1 MLCRLEVFAVRIPE
15 IRKRRTFVAL
25 TIPIALALAAVSAP
39 ASAAPQETP
48 LSGKTIEFTV
58 LGDTATVTDAVSAAH
73 GKIERRNDKVGLY
86 TVSAPANGFAE
97 RMRSRGFDAAPA
109 VPIGVAPTRA
119 PQSQAPKTPTAKAKK
134 APNANERVEKATRY
148 ETTRSAAKPQTR
160 SAPGMDPLDDKAWG
174 LKSIRADLARHKQAG
189 DKRVKV
195 GIIDT
200 GVDSTH
206 PDIAPNFDRADSR
219 NFTHDIPY
227 DQNGNV
233 VDGPCEY
240 RGCVD
245 PADVDNGGHGTHVAG
260 TIAAA
265 ANGFGVSGVAPGVE
279 IVNVRGGQ
287 DSGSFFLQPVVDAL
301 TYAGDAGLDVVN
313 MSFYVDPWL
322 YNCSSNAADTPQQ
335 QAQQRMI
342 VKAMKKALNYA
353 HDKNVTLV
361 AALGNEHSD
370 LGKPQD
376 DTKSPNYPVETNH
389 PRAIDNSS
397 CLSMPVEGPHV
408 IGVGA
413 YGPSKAKADYSNY
426 GLEQISVSAPGGYLR
441 DYYGTPWYNTRENAI
456 LSTIPQNVLLADGE
470 IDAKG
475 DVTDKG
481 KEFGDIKQCE
491 SNGKCAYYTYYQGTS
506 MATPHTVGVAALI
519 VSQYGKVSHG
529 QKSMSPDAVQRV
541 LEGTASQTPCPT
553 PRTVSYTNEGRDDS
567 YTATCQGDLS
577 FNGFY
582 GHGSIDAWSAVTRGA
597 KYAG

>member
-1 MLCRLEVFAVRIPE
+1 MRIPR
-15 IRKRRTFVAL
+15 IRKRRGFVAL

-39 ASAAPQETP
+39 ASAAPQEAP
-48 LSGKTIEFTV
+48 LSGKTMEFTV
-58 LGDTATVTDAVSAAH
+58 LGDTTKVAAAVSQAH
-73 GKIERRNDKVGLY
+73 GKIERGNDKVGLY

-97 RMRSRGFDAAPA
+97 RMRARGFDAAPA
-109 VPIGVAPTRA
+109 VPIGVAPKRA
-119 PQSQAPKTPTAKAKK
+119 GAPRAEKT
-134 APNANERVEKATRY
+134 NADQRVERATKY
-148 ETTRSAAKPQTR
+148 EKTRSAAKPHAK
-160 SAPGMDPLDDKAWG
+160 SAQGMDPLDDKAWG
-174 LKSIRADLARHKQAG
+174 LKSVRADLARHKQAG

-227 DQNGNV
+227 DENGNE

-245 PADVDNGGHGTHVAG
+245 PADIDNGGHGTHVAG

-265 ANGFGVSGVAPGVE
+265 ANRFGVSGVAPGVK

-322 YNCSSNAADTPQQ
+322 YNCTSNAADTPERQM
-335 QAQQRMI
+335 QQRMI

-353 HDKNVTLV
+353 HHKDVTLV

-376 DTKSPNYPVETNH
+376 DAKSPNYPVGTNH
-389 PRAIDNSS
+389 PREIDNSS

-441 DYYGTPWYNTRENAI
+441 DYYGTPWFNARENAI
-456 LSTIPQNVLLADGE
+456 LSTIPRNVLLADGE
-470 IDAKG
+470 IDANG
-475 DVTDKG
+475 DITEAG
-481 KEFGDIKQCE
+481 KKLGDIKQCRSGE
-491 SNGKCAYYTYYQGTS
+491 CAYYTYYQGTS

-519 VSQYGKVSHG
+519 VSQFGTVSHG
-529 QKSMSPDAVQRV
+529 QKTMSPDKVQRV

-553 PRTVSYTNEGRDDS
+553 PATVSYTNEGRDDS
-567 YTATCQGDLS
+567 FTATCQGNLS

-582 GHGSIDAWSAVTRGA
+582 GHGAVDAWSAVTQGA
-597 KYAG
+597 KYTR